1 MSHIHIQ
8 HVGPLKEVDID
19 LKKINI
25 FIGPQSSG
33 KSTLIK
39 IICFCK
45 WVEKRALTT
54 LNDEMIVD
62 KKALFELLKTFHR
75 LNETY
80 FGSDSFFEYYSEYVH
95 VEYADGGVSVNYFP
109 DYNHFSNDNFPLERK
124 VIYVPAERNIVS
136 ALPDVSRYSNYDDNF
151 LNFFYDWFGLRRYY
165 TETDRLQVLSLGVS
179 YYFDEK
185 DKRDVVIL
193 KDGQKLSLQFASSGL
208 QSIIPLLLL
217 LDYMGKKLFSS
228 RRIYSFEAKTNIDTA
243 ISERK
248 LTDKNQLVDFMI
260 SREYHF
266 SQLFFEEPEQNLFP
280 STQKEL
286 IEHLLDFAF
295 TDNRDH
301 ELFLTTHSP
310 YVLFT
315 INNCI
320 LASQV
325 QQHAEELKDIPAMKS
340 PVQPKDVGLWAI
352 RDGKLENLQADDGML
367 CANYFDDTMGSIM
380 NDHQNMLSF
389 FDEI

>member
-1 MSHIHIQ
+1 MSRIIIQ
-8 HVGPLKEVDID
+8 HVGPIKDVAID
-19 LKKINI
+19 LKKINV

-54 LNDEMIVD
+54 LNDEMISD
-62 KKALFELLKTFHR
+62 RKGLFELLKTFHR

-80 FGSDSFFEYYSEYVH
+80 FGANSFFEYYSEYVH
-95 VEYADGGVSVNYFP
+95 VEYVDGGVSVRYFP
-109 DYNHFSNDNFPLERK
+109 GYNYLSNENFPLERK

-136 ALPDVSRYSNYDDNF
+136 ALPDVSRYSDANDNF
-151 LNFFYDWFGLRRYY
+151 LNFFYDWFGLRRHY
-165 TETDRLQVLSLGVS
+165 TESDQLQVLSLGVS

-185 DKRDVVIL
+185 NKRDIVVL
-193 KDGQKLSLQFASSGL
+193 NDGQKLSLQFASSGL

-217 LDYMGKKLFSS
+217 LDYMGKKLFTS
-228 RRIYSFEAKTNIDTA
+228 RRIYSFEARANIDKA
-243 ISERK
+243 IVERN
-248 LTDKNQLVDFMI
+248 LTDNSQLLRFMY
-260 SREYHF
+260 SREYYF

-286 IEHLLDFAF
+286 IEYLLNFAF
-295 TDNRDH
+295 TGDRDH

-325 QQHAEELKDIPAMKS
+325 QQHAEELKEIPAMKS

-352 RDGKLENLQADDGML
+352 RDGKLENLQAEDGML
-367 CANYFDDTMGSIM
+367 RSNYFDDTMGSIM

-389 FDEI
+389 FDEE